1 MSRNNEEGARKF
13 SADEISQALQD
24 ASQGL
29 DVDEICK
36 RLEIGVSTFY
46 KWRQQFGCASPEQVV
61 ELQALEAEH
70 KRLNKLL
77 REQIQDNHILKQLV
91 ESIHSEQQSAR

>member
-1 MSRNNEEGARKF
+1 MSRNKWT
-13 SADEISQALQD
+13 ADEISQALLD

-61 ELQALEAEH
+61 ELQALEAEQ

-77 REQIQDNHILKQLV
+77 REHMQDNRILKQLV
-91 ESIHSEQQSAR
+91 DTIKSEQRFAQ